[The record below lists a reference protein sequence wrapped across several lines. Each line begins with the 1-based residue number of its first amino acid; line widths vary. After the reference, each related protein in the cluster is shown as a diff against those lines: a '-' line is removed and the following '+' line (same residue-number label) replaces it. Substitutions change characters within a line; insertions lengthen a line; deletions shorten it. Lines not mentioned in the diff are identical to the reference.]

1 MASLIAKSASDGLLP
16 LQIGGLTLTDATPAR
31 ITAIAPYLGKEKAI
45 AAALKKLGLD
55 WPAPNR
61 AASSDKALCL
71 WSGRAQAFLINAA
84 PEGLEPAAA
93 LTDISD
99 GWGTLVLEGQMAEA
113 ALARLVPL
121 DLGATAFP
129 AGASARTSLGHMQL
143 LLHRSGA
150 QRFTL
155 FVFRSMI
162 KTAVH
167 EIETAMKSLAAR
179 AASAR

>member
-1 MASLIAKSASDGLLP
+1 MANLIAKSASDGLLP
-16 LQIGGLTLTDATPAR
+16 LTIGGLSLTDATPAR
-31 ITAIAPYLGKEKAI
+31 ITAIAPWPGKGKATG
-45 AAALKKLGLD
+45 AALKKLGLD
-55 WPAPNR
+55 WPAANR
-61 AASSDKALCL
+61 AASSGKTLCV

-84 PEGLEPAAA
+84 PDGLDRGAA

-99 GWGTLVLEGQMAEA
+99 GWVALALDGVAAGA

-121 DLGATAFP
+121 DLGVSAFP
-129 AGASARTSLGHMQL
+129 QGASARTSLGHMQV

-150 QRFTL
+150 DHFTL

-167 EIETAMKSLAAR
+167 EIESAMKAVAAR
-179 AASAR
+179 ARV